1 MRLIEDFFIHVKIPT
16 LSDYASDPKETTND
30 ISAYSGANG
39 YLYMMIRLSRYFAK
53 EQMGSFIEFSN
64 SSHIKSD
71 SDLNKLMDSQFYIQ
85 MAI

>member
-1 MRLIEDFFIHVKIPT
+1 MKIPT
-16 LSDYASDPKETTND
+16 LSDYASSPKETTND

-53 EQMGSFIEFSN
+53 EQMGSFIEFSK

-71 SDLNKLMDSQFYIQ
+71 GDLNKLMDSQFYLQ